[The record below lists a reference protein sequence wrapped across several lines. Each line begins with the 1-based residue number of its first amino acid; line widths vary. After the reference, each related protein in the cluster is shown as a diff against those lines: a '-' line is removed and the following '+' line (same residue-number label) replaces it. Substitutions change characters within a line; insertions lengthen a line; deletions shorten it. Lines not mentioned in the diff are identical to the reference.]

1 MATDDDDDV
10 LGRQEFGPKSH
21 KTLCFEGFRV
31 VRMEQR
37 CPKPYGFV
45 PIPGLFVLSGEH
57 HGLNTYK
64 SLCETRK
71 TRCFTG
77 PAETLSNTVYYR
89 HPGDEYVFNM
99 MKMM

>member
-64 SLCETRK
+64 SL
-71 TRCFTG
+71 
-77 PAETLSNTVYYR
+77 
-89 HPGDEYVFNM
+89 
-99 MKMM
+99 